1 MARAGTPSLPFF
13 LSLLSCSLVCWSV
26 PKGYAFLFDRF
37 NCTPGGRCERVAQ
50 WLEAMERRGEREG
63 IERVKAAL
71 KEFEARALEQEALGE
86 EIILDRRQMVDY
98 DRKRQ
103 KNREALNALK
113 KRSAADVVSASPAQA
128 GGGPAI
134 EELVSEQEE
143 RQKGVWMFTGSMFM
157 KLPKEAAKKGLEKD
171 QEQLSAEID
180 RMQAVV
186 KDKAIRLQRMDERLQ
201 EEAEVMASMAR
212 LSPMTS

>member
-1 MARAGTPSLPFF
+1 M
-13 LSLLSCSLVCWSV
+13 
-26 PKGYAFLFDRF
+26 
-37 NCTPGGRCERVAQ
+37 
-50 WLEAMERRGEREG
+50 EAMERRGEREG

-143 RQKGVWMFTGSMFM
+143 RQKGVWVFTGSMFM